1 MARHN
6 YRMNHDKNDQFVK
19 DIFSQMFG
27 EKAADEMARI
37 KHRNAEAEQSKHVKD
52 FLRHLYDH
60 NRKSSK

>member
-6 YRMNHDKNDQFVK
+6 YGMNQDKNDQFVK

-52 FLRHLYDH
+52 FLRNLKEYD
-60 NRKSSK
+60 RYASK